1 MIDNTKKRKWDDT
14 GYVQNSDD
22 KQQKISNISLEKAI
36 ESNPYLAHLRKPE
49 KLIAGQT
56 TAAQAEKIEDGDI
69 NPFTGKRFTQK
80 YKDILQKRRSLPVHA
95 HRDEFLNLIHNN
107 QMIIFVGET
116 GSGKTTQIPQFL
128 VYDEQP
134 QEKGKMIACTQP
146 RRVAAMSVA
155 KRVADE
161 MDVTIGEEVG
171 YSIRFEDCTSPKTIL
186 KYMTDGMLL
195 REAMTDPKLQ
205 RYSAI
210 ILDEAHERTLA
221 TDILMGLIKKVI
233 LFYYFFYQQIK

>member
-80 YKDILQKRRSLPVHA
+80 YKDILQKRRSLPVHV

-107 QMIIFVGET
+107 QMILLVGET
-116 GSGKTTQIPQFL
+116 GSGKTTQL
-128 VYDEQP
+128 V
-134 QEKGKMIACTQP
+134 
-146 RRVAAMSVA
+146 
-155 KRVADE
+155 
-161 MDVTIGEEVG
+161 
-171 YSIRFEDCTSPKTIL
+171 
-186 KYMTDGMLL
+186 
-195 REAMTDPKLQ
+195 
-205 RYSAI
+205 
-210 ILDEAHERTLA
+210 
-221 TDILMGLIKKVI
+221 
-233 LFYYFFYQQIK
+233 